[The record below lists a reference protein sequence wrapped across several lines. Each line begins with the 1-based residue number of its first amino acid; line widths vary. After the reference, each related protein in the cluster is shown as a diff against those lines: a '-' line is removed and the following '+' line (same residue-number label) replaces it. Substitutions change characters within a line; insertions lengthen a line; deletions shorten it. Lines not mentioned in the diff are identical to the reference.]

1 MTSALSFIIV
11 LGVLIFV
18 HEFGHFITAK
28 FFKIKVLKF
37 SLGFGPQIIAKQFG
51 ETVYRVGIFPL
62 GGYVKMLGEQP
73 GEEINDDDRARSFSE
88 KPVLQRFLV
97 VLAGPLFNL
106 LSAVL
111 IFFFIFAFA
120 GLPQPIP
127 GTEIGQI
134 SEDSPAQRAGFMP
147 GDIIIAINDIPTQ
160 EWQEV
165 SESIRKSNGRE
176 LRFTV
181 NRHGETLVLTG
192 TPDKSEVKNIFG
204 EAVETRYLMGITK
217 KNEVK
222 YESAS
227 IIEAFKAGLA
237 QTWFYIYLTIMSL
250 VKIVQ
255 RVVPASE
262 IGGPILIAQMAGQQ
276 LEAGWLNLLSFMAVL
291 SVNLGIINL
300 FPIPILDGGHLV
312 FFSVEALRQRPLS
325 MRSQEILQQIGLV
338 LLASLMIFV
347 FYNDFIRIFSQG

>member
-176 LRFTV
+176 LRFTI

-192 TPDKSEVKNIFG
+192 APDKSEVKNIFG

>member
-1 MTSALSFIIV
+1 MNSVFSFILV

-28 FFKIKVLKF
+28 LFGIKVLKF
-37 SLGFGPQIIAKQFG
+37 SLGFGPKIIAKQFG
-51 ETVYRVGIFPL
+51 ETEYRIGCFPL
-62 GGYVKMLGEQP
+62 GGYVKMLGEQS
-73 GEEINDDDRARSFSE
+73 GEELTDDDKSRSFSE
-88 KPVLQRFLV
+88 KPVIQRFLV

-106 LSAVL
+106 LTAVL
-111 IFFFIFAFA
+111 IFFFIIAYM
-120 GLPQPIP
+120 GMPHPIP
-127 GTEIGQI
+127 GTTIGTV
-134 SEDSPAQRAGFMP
+134 SPDSPAQKAGFTT
-147 GDIIIAINDIPTQ
+147 GDIIKAIDDTPTV
-160 EWQEV
+160 EWEDV
-165 SESIRKSNGRE
+165 SESIRSSNGRE
-176 LRFTV
+176 LRITV
-181 NRHGETLVLTG
+181 ERNGESIVLIG

-217 KNEVK
+217 NDDVT
-222 YESAS
+222 YEKATLP
-227 IIEAFKAGLA
+227 EAFMVGLE
-237 QTWFYIYLTIMSL
+237 QTWFYIYLTVMSL

-291 SVNLGIINL
+291 SVNLGVINL

-312 FFSVEALRQRPLS
+312 FFSVEALRRKPMS

-338 LLASLMIFV
+338 LLVSLMFFV
-347 FYNDFIRIFSQG
+347 FYNDFARILSQ

>member
-1 MTSALSFIIV
+1 MNSALSFIIV

-28 FFKIKVLKF
+28 LFNIKVLKF
-37 SLGFGPQIIAKQFG
+37 SLGFGPQIVAKQFG
-51 ETVYRVGIFPL
+51 ETEYRIGILPL

-73 GEEINDDDRARSFSE
+73 GEEISGEDRDRSFSDQ
-88 KPVLQRFLV
+88 PVFKRFLV

-106 LSAVL
+106 LSAIL
-111 IFFFIFAFA
+111 IFFFIFAIV

-127 GTEIGQI
+127 GTEIGQVA
-134 SEDSPAQRAGFMP
+134 EQSPAQKAGFLP
-147 GDIIIAINDIPTQ
+147 GDIITAINNIPTR

-165 SESIRKSNGRE
+165 SEAIRTSSGRE
-176 LRFTV
+176 LQFTIK
-181 NRHGETLVLTG
+181 RQEQSLVLTG

-217 KNEVK
+217 KSDVT
-222 YESAS
+222 YEQTS
-227 IIEAFKAGLA
+227 IIEAFKAGIE

-276 LEAGWLNLLSFMAVL
+276 LEAGWMNLLSFMAVL

-312 FFSVEALRQRPLS
+312 FFSVEALRRKPLS

-338 LLASLMIFV
+338 LLATLMVFV
-347 FYNDFIRIFSQG
+347 FYNDFARIFSQG